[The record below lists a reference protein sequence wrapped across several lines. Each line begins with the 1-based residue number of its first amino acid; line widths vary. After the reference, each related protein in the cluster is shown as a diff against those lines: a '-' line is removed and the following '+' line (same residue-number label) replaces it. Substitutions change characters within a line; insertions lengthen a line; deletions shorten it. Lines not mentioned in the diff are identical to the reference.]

1 MSPKPIQKL
10 LPGGESYVTIIWKG
24 FSAVFQVLFTSIVD
38 VDVKWMGKEFSES
51 RWSPLYPEVS
61 LHSSISNDS
70 LWQDITQIV
79 VSFQVAYTFDAGP
92 NACLFLMEK
101 EVPEVLA
108 MIHLFFPPDTYRG

>member
-1 MSPKPIQKL
+1 M
-10 LPGGESYVTIIWKG
+10 
-24 FSAVFQVLFTSIVD
+24 D
-38 VDVKWMGKEFSES
+38 KEFSES
-51 RWSPLYPEVS
+51 RWCPLYPEVS

-108 MIHLFFPPDTYRG
+108 MIQHFFPPDTYRG